1 MSSASIIFVYIIFL
15 MKKMYS
21 LHMSMMIRVYLKQEQ
36 GKDY

>member
-1 MSSASIIFVYIIFL
+1 

-21 LHMSMMIRVYLKQEQ
+21 LPMSMMIRVYLKQEQ